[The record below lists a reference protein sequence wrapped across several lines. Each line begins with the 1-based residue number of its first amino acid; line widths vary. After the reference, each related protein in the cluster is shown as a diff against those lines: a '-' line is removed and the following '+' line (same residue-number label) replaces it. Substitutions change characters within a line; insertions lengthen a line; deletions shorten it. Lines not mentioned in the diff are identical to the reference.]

1 MVSISFAACLPAA
14 SERIDKM
21 IAALFQALRPGQW
34 SKNLLV
40 FAGLVFAGKLFE
52 IPLVLDSIQAFAV
65 FCLLSSSVY
74 LINDIADR
82 EEDRHHPLKK
92 YRPIASGEIKPS
104 FAAITAI
111 VLIIAALGWSVLLGM
126 SFLLIAACYLLVNLL
141 YNFMLKRVVILDVM
155 AVGFG
160 FVLRVYAGT
169 VVIHVPTSYWVVL
182 CTFLLSL
189 FISFGKRR
197 HELSLLGDEASSHR
211 VVLSQYSPYFLDQ
224 MISIV
229 TTSTLVTYMIY
240 TVSEDTVA
248 HVGSRNLIYTTP
260 FVLYGIFRY
269 LFLIHK
275 RDSGGEPALMLFTDK
290 SLGLAVL
297 LWMVAA
303 CTVLYF

>member
-1 MVSISFAACLPAA
+1 MA
-14 SERIDKM
+14 
-21 IAALFQALRPGQW
+21 AALFQAMRPGQW

-40 FAGLVFAGKLFE
+40 FAGLIFAGRLFE
-52 IPLVLDSIQAFAV
+52 VPLVLESLQAFAI
-65 FCLLSSSVY
+65 FCLLSSAIY

-82 EEDRHHPLKK
+82 EKDRRHPLKK
-92 YRPIASGEIKPS
+92 YRPLASGELKVTVAVIAS
-104 FAAITAI
+104 
-111 VLIIAALGWSVLLGM
+111 LILMVAALSWSVVIGF

-141 YNFMLKRVVILDVM
+141 YNFILKRVVILDVM

-169 VVIHVPTSYWVVL
+169 TAIDVTTSYWVVL

-189 FISFGKRR
+189 FLSFGKRR
-197 HELSLLGDEASSHR
+197 HELSLLGDQAAAHR
-211 VVLSQYSPYFLDQ
+211 EVLAQYSPYFLDQ

-269 LFLIHK
+269 LFLIHE
-275 RDSGGEPALMLFTDK
+275 RESGGDPALLLITDK
-290 SLGLAVL
+290 SLGIAVL
-297 LWMVAA
+297 LWMLAA

>member
-1 MVSISFAACLPAA
+1 
-14 SERIDKM
+14 
-21 IAALFQALRPGQW
+21 
-34 SKNLLV
+34 
-40 FAGLVFAGKLFE
+40 
-52 IPLVLDSIQAFAV
+52 
-65 FCLLSSSVY
+65 
-74 LINDIADR
+74 
-82 EEDRHHPLKK
+82 
-92 YRPIASGEIKPS
+92 
-104 FAAITAI
+104 
-111 VLIIAALGWSVLLGM
+111 
-126 SFLLIAACYLLVNLL
+126 
-141 YNFMLKRVVILDVM
+141 M

>member
-1 MVSISFAACLPAA
+1 MA
-14 SERIDKM
+14 
-21 IAALFQALRPGQW
+21 AALFQAMRPGQW

-40 FAGLVFAGKLFE
+40 FAGLIFSGRLFE
-52 IPLVLDSIQAFAV
+52 VPLVLESLQAFAV
-65 FCLLSSSVY
+65 FCLLSSSIY

-82 EEDRHHPLKK
+82 EEDRRHPLKK
-92 YRPIASGEIKPS
+92 YRPLASGELKVNVAVSASVIL
-104 FAAITAI
+104 I
-111 VLIIAALGWSVLLGM
+111 VAALGRSIAMGFN
-126 SFLLIAACYLLVNLL
+126 FLLIAACYLLVNLL
-141 YNFMLKRVVILDVM
+141 YNFILKRVVILDVM
-155 AVGFG
+155 AIGFG

-169 VVIHVPTSYWVVL
+169 VAIDVSTSYWVVL

-189 FISFGKRR
+189 FLSFGKRR
-197 HELSLLGDEASSHR
+197 HELELLGERAAAHR
-211 VVLSQYSPYFLDQ
+211 EVLAHYSPYFLDQ

-240 TVSEDTVA
+240 TVSDDTVA

-269 LFLIHK
+269 LFLIH
-275 RDSGGEPALMLFTDK
+275 RRESGGDPALLLITDK